1 MQALACS
8 FSLLG
13 LAAQHCLLL
22 GMQSLQPLHLSCCL
36 AALHDV
42 HTLSQKPAWA
52 DQKKTTETSVQKQ
65 LIATI
70 TASE

>member
-8 FSLLG
+8 FSLLS

-36 AALHDV
+36 ATLHDV
-42 HTLSQKPAWA
+42 TILCQKCA
-52 DQKKTTETSVQKQ
+52 
-65 LIATI
+65 
-70 TASE
+70 